1 MSKKY
6 IDELTQKKKKNA
18 SNAEDTRSSSSS
30 EYSKR
35 RDRINAFV
43 EQSRGEWNR
52 GSSVAAEDRFVSDW
66 AQRAQDFASRD
77 GAKTYGEYRSQ
88 ADVASSLLKDYRRAS
103 STLMGNKGLY
113 KNYDP
118 YMDAVRKLGGYLEK
132 SSDYYSAFK
141 NADEFMA
148 YMDSVERQNYL
159 NSFDSSKAQ
168 AELDALNKELDER
181 KKYYDGAK
189 KSLGIVGRTKGEDDP
204 LYQGYAKQISD
215 YEAKQARAGELQKDI
230 YDATNLQTL
239 SKYAGY
245 SENADFKEKSVAGET
260 YSGTG
265 LFDTFATK
273 HAYIND
279 KDFARAKADV
289 NAMRAGTADPNA
301 IYSLMKDDEIKVFNY
316 LTAARG
322 KKAALEYLDALSEE
336 LNKRQTEKMVGN
348 IEGMEQTTAG
358 KVFGSALSV
367 ALAVPKAA
375 GFIGAAIDK
384 GSGKYVSEYS
394 PNLRYSVAQQAMRAE
409 ASKDMGEVGSFL
421 YNTGM
426 SILDNAALVAMTGGT
441 PAGQAANLA
450 VMGLGS
456 ASDTTLE
463 AIRRGASQNQA
474 FQLGA
479 LAGIAEVLFE
489 KVSLDN
495 FIKLSAPGARG
506 AFLKNVL
513 KQAGIEAS
521 EEVATEVANIIA
533 DNAVMG
539 DLSNYNL
546 AVNAYVS
553 DGMSREE
560 AKKKASI
567 DSFMNV
573 LLAGAGGALSGGVMG
588 VGGQTVGNLRAASIG
603 KNSGID
609 ADALIQA
616 AISMPENS
624 SARELAQRISDGR
637 TKRSNVSIG
646 NLASAYAQEGGDIS
660 ALMPTSPAPF
670 EDEDPLRRA
679 AYEVA
684 EKKLQGNTQNAEESS
699 MPSKAQIQPVERVP
713 ANEAPNA
720 SNAVVMPDTAATA
733 SDTANAKRA
742 EIGSA
747 SEIASKLS
755 SAFSASPELN
765 VYADENGSINIDRN
779 GKSYA
784 KMDEREARAMASSYD
799 GSVNAIDYASGFHA
813 AYSYAARGIELSQI
827 KDNSISVRDLTDA
840 QLYAAYAAGRNVY
853 LNGSA
858 SAESTLSA
866 RRAAALSPD
875 STEFHPG
882 VNRIVDDKLSNKQES
897 QIRVL
902 DALGKKYGVEIIL
915 DDALYHENG
924 GKQGQHS
931 GDNAFYNPN
940 TKRIHINQNA
950 LGEAYLAIGM
960 HELTHYIKDNN
971 AQAYDTLEAFIL
983 SALEERG
990 ENVQALIDYQME
1002 HNKYSEDVAREEVVA
1017 NTIPAILNDESY
1029 VKRIVEAD
1037 RTLAERIRDFLR
1049 EFIDTIKETLRTL
1062 EGEASW
1068 KQMQSIRQDTELL
1081 SAIADVFD
1089 AALGETRAKH
1099 SKSDSGANS
1108 NRFSAKD
1115 TEKRAVEHF
1124 GKTYSWNE
1132 TGYITTSGA
1141 RLDFSGRHEGAP
1153 GGYRTVDHRDILDAY
1168 GEESDMSGSEA
1179 MVDFMAQGN
1188 IRVSPEIGGIN
1199 LSVMPTAAQYE
1210 KLEQFVQK
1218 YRGEVMLDIDDTD
1231 GNTLHSVEYPR
1242 NTRASKVLNDI
1253 RNYFEKGTV
1262 PEVSVTQQFRFSAK
1276 DERSA
1281 SIKQQIAEH
1290 QDELNAMKPVAAV
1303 ESGRRPQ
1310 RNGKPDRTLMRKS
1323 LQAFYGSLQ
1332 YSVERK
1338 GFGKVLF
1345 DENAMHNLVEY
1356 IQSDAEFAAAKAA
1369 PAVVKRGIQADHHV
1383 KHKGHSD
1390 VESYTFAAPVILNGK
1405 RGNVAVVVQY
1415 TNRNKPHCVRIL
1427 MPDGSGFDLGEMIKA
1442 DQTDSAA
1449 TIEGGRQQ
1457 RIESA
1462 SFNSIS
1468 ESGEN
1473 SNPRF
1478 SLKDASPVDVSALQH
1493 ENEKLAQSLDVALD
1507 QTKLTHGHR
1516 VKAGLLGTLAGKTV
1530 RDYKSEYSASTLK
1543 ENLVRI
1549 FEFLSSSKNPNM
1561 NEVHELGVGLMKAVL
1576 EKSNHFDSDG
1586 YNAYSKERDYLRNT
1600 GIVFSDTQKK
1610 EAAALSDT
1618 FGKYRSSMFGSVKI
1632 TNDGVPL
1639 DTAWQELSEMN
1650 SELFPPDTN
1659 ASDMPR
1665 ALMIAHEALKRD
1677 NFYVND
1683 FGYDLDSAAADAWSN
1698 LLEAY
1703 YKSQTFDSGKD
1714 KIADLNQKMR
1724 DLRNAARK
1732 EAKAVEREI
1741 IRNAEGH
1748 AKEIEKA
1755 KRRFERHLDA
1765 DAVRKYRS
1773 RIERTV
1779 KELSNMLIRPTDKK
1793 HVPEVLRKT
1802 VSEFLQ
1808 TIDFYGDRTSK
1819 KALAWRERMRDLKDA
1834 MQRAERGDNEFSDY
1848 YADIDPDFVPRL
1860 EEFIDAGRNVSVV
1873 SEMKASQLREL
1884 DSIIAALKHT
1894 IADANA
1900 LHENKRYNSLRA
1912 VAEASTAEMNQ
1923 KRAKKPRGKMGE
1935 KIDEWLNVGQ
1945 LDSFSFFDQ
1954 LGNAAKSILAELRG
1968 GFDKNVINIRIA
1980 MKYMNGIT
1988 GDKNVKK
1995 QMKTW
2000 SGSNAKLE
2008 TFTLAN
2014 GRKLSLTAG
2023 QIMELYCLNK
2033 REQAR
2038 GHIYG
2043 GGIKVKQDSG
2053 KAGVSAARVNSTSPA
2068 QVTEADMETILASL
2082 SDEQRNIADKMQ
2094 AFLSGTCADWGN
2106 EVSLTLYGYKKF
2118 TEENY
2123 YPIKSDENF
2132 TNTNDPEKNGG
2143 FYALKNLGMTKATV
2157 RKANNPL
2164 ILGDIFDTFSA
2175 HVGDMATYNAFVVP
2189 LSDAMKWYNFRSKG
2203 GDDGSV
2209 PFSVKQSIERIVGKQ
2224 GQRYFMNL
2232 IKDINGV
2239 NSGSYNLGI
2248 SDAMLRNAKT
2258 AAVGFNVRVVLQ
2270 QPTAYFRAAA
2280 EISPKYLTAAV
2291 FSKNGFEKALQYC
2304 QIAQWK
2310 AWGYYDMNIGRSMKD
2325 VIIGYESGIEKI
2337 RNASMWA
2344 AGKADERTWG
2354 TLWNACELEIKAKN
2368 KALTPG
2374 TEAFNKAVGARLSE
2388 IIDRTQVVDTVFHR
2402 SQFMRSKNGL
2412 TQLYTSFMS
2421 EPTKSYNMLRNAV
2434 VAVARDKN
2442 KASVARLAR
2451 TVSTYIVTSIATAAA
2466 AAIADAFRDDDDE
2479 KKWIEKY
2486 FDTFMDNALDNLN
2499 PFNLI
2504 PIAKDIVSMLDG
2516 FNPSRLDMQGLSKLV
2531 SVGRAWEKYL
2541 TGESKWPLYKLIYK
2555 TAEAAS
2561 YVTGIP
2567 VGNLMRSFNSLYNTF
2582 IDSTLM
2588 WDTSTRTKA
2597 AFKNALLS
2605 EDDEAAEAAIA
2616 DYIKQANADYQKK
2629 YAKDMPEIKSKA
2641 KVNSWVKD
2649 IVKDCYTAG
2658 ELTKKQAENAL
2669 REYGGV
2675 DDSKAMYG
2683 MFDSWDFENAKD
2695 DLDDSDYPGIY
2706 DDMFSA
2712 MRSGSSISSY
2722 VDELTANGYEEDS
2735 VSSTV
2740 RQRIREWYQD
2750 KAEDGRSR
2758 ISKDQAKTMLKKYS
2772 DLDDDEVSALVE
2784 KWTCYVVTGIDYDGI
2799 ADAFQSDKITANRA
2813 KDMMMK
2819 YGGLSSYEAS
2829 IRVSAFEFR
2838 KNNPE
2843 FKDAKEET
2851 IAKYTEYC
2859 EPYGVT
2865 PNEYFSFR
2873 DSLPKYD
2880 SDGNGSFKQSEVEDA
2895 LRAMPGLT
2903 DAKRAQMWQS
2913 VNKKWKNN
2921 PFR

>member
-1 MSKKY
+1 
-6 IDELTQKKKKNA
+6 
-18 SNAEDTRSSSSS
+18 
-30 EYSKR
+30 
-35 RDRINAFV
+35 
-43 EQSRGEWNR
+43 
-52 GSSVAAEDRFVSDW
+52 
-66 AQRAQDFASRD
+66 
-77 GAKTYGEYRSQ
+77 
-88 ADVASSLLKDYRRAS
+88 
-103 STLMGNKGLY
+103 
-113 KNYDP
+113 
-118 YMDAVRKLGGYLEK
+118 
-132 SSDYYSAFK
+132 
-141 NADEFMA
+141 
-148 YMDSVERQNYL
+148 
-159 NSFDSSKAQ
+159 
-168 AELDALNKELDER
+168 
-181 KKYYDGAK
+181 
-189 KSLGIVGRTKGEDDP
+189 
-204 LYQGYAKQISD
+204 
-215 YEAKQARAGELQKDI
+215 
-230 YDATNLQTL
+230 
-239 SKYAGY
+239 
-245 SENADFKEKSVAGET
+245 
-260 YSGTG
+260 
-265 LFDTFATK
+265 
-273 HAYIND
+273 
-279 KDFARAKADV
+279 
-289 NAMRAGTADPNA
+289 
-301 IYSLMKDDEIKVFNY
+301 
-316 LTAARG
+316 
-322 KKAALEYLDALSEE
+322 
-336 LNKRQTEKMVGN
+336 
-348 IEGMEQTTAG
+348 
-358 KVFGSALSV
+358 
-367 ALAVPKAA
+367 
-375 GFIGAAIDK
+375 
-384 GSGKYVSEYS
+384 
-394 PNLRYSVAQQAMRAE
+394 
-409 ASKDMGEVGSFL
+409 
-421 YNTGM
+421 
-426 SILDNAALVAMTGGT
+426 
-441 PAGQAANLA
+441 
-450 VMGLGS
+450 
-456 ASDTTLE
+456 
-463 AIRRGASQNQA
+463 
-474 FQLGA
+474 
-479 LAGIAEVLFE
+479 
-489 KVSLDN
+489 
-495 FIKLSAPGARG
+495 
-506 AFLKNVL
+506 
-513 KQAGIEAS
+513 
-521 EEVATEVANIIA
+521 
-533 DNAVMG
+533 
-539 DLSNYNL
+539 
-546 AVNAYVS
+546 
-553 DGMSREE
+553 
-560 AKKKASI
+560 
-567 DSFMNV
+567 
-573 LLAGAGGALSGGVMG
+573 
-588 VGGQTVGNLRAASIG
+588 
-603 KNSGID
+603 
-609 ADALIQA
+609 
-616 AISMPENS
+616 
-624 SARELAQRISDGR
+624 
-637 TKRSNVSIG
+637 
-646 NLASAYAQEGGDIS
+646 
-660 ALMPTSPAPF
+660 
-670 EDEDPLRRA
+670 
-679 AYEVA
+679 
-684 EKKLQGNTQNAEESS
+684 
-699 MPSKAQIQPVERVP
+699 
-713 ANEAPNA
+713 
-720 SNAVVMPDTAATA
+720 
-733 SDTANAKRA
+733 
-742 EIGSA
+742 
-747 SEIASKLS
+747 
-755 SAFSASPELN
+755 
-765 VYADENGSINIDRN
+765 
-779 GKSYA
+779 
-784 KMDEREARAMASSYD
+784 
-799 GSVNAIDYASGFHA
+799 
-813 AYSYAARGIELSQI
+813 
-827 KDNSISVRDLTDA
+827 
-840 QLYAAYAAGRNVY
+840 
-853 LNGSA
+853 
-858 SAESTLSA
+858 
-866 RRAAALSPD
+866 
-875 STEFHPG
+875 
-882 VNRIVDDKLSNKQES
+882 
-897 QIRVL
+897 
-902 DALGKKYGVEIIL
+902 
-915 DDALYHENG
+915 
-924 GKQGQHS
+924 
-931 GDNAFYNPN
+931 
-940 TKRIHINQNA
+940 
-950 LGEAYLAIGM
+950 
-960 HELTHYIKDNN
+960 
-971 AQAYDTLEAFIL
+971 
-983 SALEERG
+983 
-990 ENVQALIDYQME
+990 
-1002 HNKYSEDVAREEVVA
+1002 
-1017 NTIPAILNDESY
+1017 
-1029 VKRIVEAD
+1029 
-1037 RTLAERIRDFLR
+1037 
-1049 EFIDTIKETLRTL
+1049 
-1062 EGEASW
+1062 
-1068 KQMQSIRQDTELL
+1068 
-1081 SAIADVFD
+1081 
-1089 AALGETRAKH
+1089 
-1099 SKSDSGANS
+1099 
-1108 NRFSAKD
+1108 
-1115 TEKRAVEHF
+1115 
-1124 GKTYSWNE
+1124 
-1132 TGYITTSGA
+1132 
-1141 RLDFSGRHEGAP
+1141 
-1153 GGYRTVDHRDILDAY
+1153 
-1168 GEESDMSGSEA
+1168 
-1179 MVDFMAQGN
+1179 
-1188 IRVSPEIGGIN
+1188 
-1199 LSVMPTAAQYE
+1199 
-1210 KLEQFVQK
+1210 
-1218 YRGEVMLDIDDTD
+1218 
-1231 GNTLHSVEYPR
+1231 
-1242 NTRASKVLNDI
+1242 
-1253 RNYFEKGTV
+1253 
-1262 PEVSVTQQFRFSAK
+1262 
-1276 DERSA
+1276 
-1281 SIKQQIAEH
+1281 
-1290 QDELNAMKPVAAV
+1290 
-1303 ESGRRPQ
+1303 
-1310 RNGKPDRTLMRKS
+1310 
-1323 LQAFYGSLQ
+1323 
-1332 YSVERK
+1332 
-1338 GFGKVLF
+1338 
-1345 DENAMHNLVEY
+1345 
-1356 IQSDAEFAAAKAA
+1356 
-1369 PAVVKRGIQADHHV
+1369 
-1383 KHKGHSD
+1383 
-1390 VESYTFAAPVILNGK
+1390 
-1405 RGNVAVVVQY
+1405 
-1415 TNRNKPHCVRIL
+1415 
-1427 MPDGSGFDLGEMIKA
+1427 
-1442 DQTDSAA
+1442 
-1449 TIEGGRQQ
+1449 
-1457 RIESA
+1457 
-1462 SFNSIS
+1462 
-1468 ESGEN
+1468 
-1473 SNPRF
+1473 
-1478 SLKDASPVDVSALQH
+1478 
-1493 ENEKLAQSLDVALD
+1493 
-1507 QTKLTHGHR
+1507 
-1516 VKAGLLGTLAGKTV
+1516 
-1530 RDYKSEYSASTLK
+1530 
-1543 ENLVRI
+1543 
-1549 FEFLSSSKNPNM
+1549 
-1561 NEVHELGVGLMKAVL
+1561 
-1576 EKSNHFDSDG
+1576 
-1586 YNAYSKERDYLRNT
+1586 
-1600 GIVFSDTQKK
+1600 
-1610 EAAALSDT
+1610 
-1618 FGKYRSSMFGSVKI
+1618 
-1632 TNDGVPL
+1632 
-1639 DTAWQELSEMN
+1639 
-1650 SELFPPDTN
+1650 
-1659 ASDMPR
+1659 
-1665 ALMIAHEALKRD
+1665 MIAHEALKRD